1 MCDTSRTRSDCEQSA
16 GCICHLA
23 CICQTLIDTVFLCI
37 RLVNDLQKLI
47 YRSGISQCIGKILIH
62 HQHRQL
68 AEYIQMHIVLRIWCR
83 DQKDQCNRLI
93 IQCLKIHTIF
103 YDHCCESRLSDGV
116 TFAVRNRNSLS
127 DSGRALF
134 LSRIDLFAV
143 ALNIIDFSAARH
155 QLYHLIQR
163 VIFSCGRSIQ

>member
-1 MCDTSRTRSDCEQSA
+1 MY
-16 GCICHLA
+16 I
-23 CICQTLIDTVFLCI
+23 ILCI
-37 RLVNDLQKLI
+37 R
-47 YRSGISQCIGKILIH
+47 
-62 HQHRQL
+62 
-68 AEYIQMHIVLRIWCR
+68 CR
-83 DQKDQCNRLI
+83 DQKDQCDRFAV
-93 IQCLKIHTIF
+93 QRVKIHAIF
-103 YDHCCESRLSDGV
+103 HDHCCQSGLIDRV
-116 TFAVRNRNSLS
+116 TLAVRNRNSLS